1 MPSPINNTH
10 WADAAARLQR
20 EGRHYVLITLL
31 GVRGS
36 TPRDNGT
43 KMVVCDGENFGTIG
57 GGHLE
62 YKAIEKAVEIISAG
76 EACQS
81 LENVPLGAKL
91 GQCCGGSVSVLFEC
105 FVPQLVNI
113 ALYGAGH
120 VGRALISILKDLPV
134 NVFWVDSREAF
145 LDVELPDNVEAVVD
159 DEPVDAV
166 RDMPADT
173 YYLVMTHNHGLDFDL
188 CRAIIE
194 RADAAYIGLIGS
206 DTKWQRFRLRFEH
219 RGFSPER
226 VKAIHCPVGL
236 SAVPG
241 KLPMEVAVSIAGEL
255 IGLYQQRKPTRKT
268 QRGIDWKTLQPAL
281 NFAPKA
287 PQPETVK
294 SEL

>member
-1 MPSPINNTH
+1 MPSTINNTH
-10 WADAAARLQR
+10 WAEAAARLQS

-43 KMVVCDGENFGTIG
+43 KMVVCDGECFGTIG

-62 YKAIEKAVEIISAG
+62 YMSIEKATEILATG

-91 GQCCGGSVSVLFEC
+91 GQCCGGSVSVLFES

-113 ALYGAGH
+113 ALFGAGH

-145 LDVELPDNVEAVVD
+145 LDVELPDNVEALVEE
-159 DEPVDAV
+159 EPVDAAQ
-166 RDMPADT
+166 RMPADT
-173 YYLVMTHNHGLDFDL
+173 YYLVMTHNHGLDYDL
-188 CRAIIE
+188 CRAIVE
-194 RADAAYIGLIGS
+194 RDDAAYIGLIGS
-206 DTKWQRFRLRFEH
+206 DTKWQRFQLRFGH

-226 VKAIHCPVGL
+226 IKEIHCPVGL
-236 SAVPG
+236 SSVPG
-241 KLPMEVAVSIAGEL
+241 KRPMEVAVSIAGEL
-255 IGLYQQRKPTRKT
+255 IGLYQARQPQRET
-268 QRGIDWKTLQPAL
+268 QRGINWKTLQPVLKLDPTAS
-281 NFAPKA
+281 
-287 PQPETVK
+287 QPETVK

>member
-10 WADAAARLQR
+10 WAEAAARLQN
-20 EGRHYVLITLL
+20 EGRRYVLITLL

-43 KMVVCDGENFGTIG
+43 KMVVCDDEYFGTIG

-62 YKAIEKAVEIISAG
+62 YKVIEKATEILSTG

-91 GQCCGGSVSVLFEC
+91 GQCCGGSVSVLFES

-120 VGRALISILKDLPV
+120 VGRALVSILKDLPV

-145 LDVELPDNVEAVVD
+145 LDAELPDNVEAVID
-159 DEPVDAV
+159 DEPVDAA
-166 RDMPADT
+166 RRMPADT
-173 YYLVMTHNHGLDFDL
+173 YHLVMTHNHGLDFDL
-188 CRAIIE
+188 CRAIVE
-194 RADAAYIGLIGS
+194 RDDAAYIGLIGS
-206 DTKWQRFRLRFEH
+206 DTKWQRFQLRFDH
-219 RGFSPER
+219 RGVSPER
-226 VKAIHCPVGL
+226 VKKISCPVGL

-241 KLPMEVAVSIAGEL
+241 KRPMEVAVSIAGEL
-255 IGLYQQRKPTRKT
+255 IGLYQARQPKRETK
-268 QRGIDWKTLQPAL
+268 RGIDWKSLQPVLQLEPTAS
-281 NFAPKA
+281 
-287 PQPETVK
+287 QPDTVK
-294 SEL
+294 SES